1 MRARYTDLI
10 IMSAELSTLSKEE
23 NAKRTKQLDHML
35 TVQGITHSKV
45 LGMYNGSQETS
56 FMVLITSSDVRDFV
70 INLGKFFEQ
79 ESILDRDSENNAR
92 LIFLDNSRPPL
103 NLGKLVQVSQAEAFS
118 TGSYTYEP
126 IKGQY
131 YTTV

>member
-1 MRARYTDLI
+1 
-10 IMSAELSTLSKEE
+10 MSSELSTLSKEE

-56 FMVLITSSDVRDFV
+56 FMVFITSSDVREFV

-79 ESILDRDSENNAR
+79 ESILDRDAENNAR
-92 LIFLDNSRPPL
+92 LVFLDNSRPPL

-126 IKGQY
+126 TKGQY

>member
-1 MRARYTDLI
+1 MRSRYTDLI

-23 NAKRTKQLDHML
+23 NIKRTKQLDHML

-45 LGMYNGSQETS
+45 LGMYNGYQETS
-56 FMVLITSSDVRDFV
+56 FMVLITSSDVREFV

-79 ESILDRDSENNAR
+79 ESILDRDSENNAH
-92 LIFLDNSRPPL
+92 LVFLDNSRPPM
-103 NLGKLVQVSQAEAFS
+103 NLGKLVQVSQSEAF
-118 TGSYTYEP
+118 TNGSYTYEP
-126 IKGQY
+126 TKGQY